1 MTAIERRDNGAI
13 SVPLGGALPD
23 IRTAMEFARVM
34 AVSELIPVA
43 LRGKPGNVLAV
54 VLYGQEIGL
63 GAMQAMNNVHV
74 VEGKPVMSAELWR
87 AKLREHGHN
96 YYIPCTACGGPP
108 KAHPEVAPEKPTP
121 REHAYRPEHDEK
133 HCKLRVIRGDNGER
147 GDFEY
152 TIDEAV
158 AAGKVRIVDGKAIA
172 RSERGKV
179 LNWEAHTKDM
189 LFARV
194 TTRGCRAIAPEIAL
208 GWVIQDEADEIA
220 ERERVEASRVDTLQA
235 APEAT
240 RPEDVAAA
248 VEAIEA
254 EYVDDTPTDQAPPE
268 YACTVC
274 GQVGH
279 YEDLCPEATG

>member
-1 MTAIERRDNGAI
+1 MTEVERRDNGAI

-23 IRTAMEFARVM
+23 MRTAMEFARVM
-34 AVSELIPVA
+34 AVSELIPSA

-54 VLYGQEIGL
+54 ILFGQEIGL

-96 YYIPCTACGGPP
+96 YYIPCTTCGGPP
-108 KAHPEVAPEKPTP
+108 KAHPEVAPEKPT
-121 REHAYRPEHDEK
+121 RQQHAYEPEHDDK

-147 GDFEY
+147 GDYEY
-152 TIDEAV
+152 LISEA
-158 AAGKVRIVDGKAIA
+158 ADAGKVRIVDGKAVA
-172 RSERGKV
+172 RSDRGKV

-194 TTRGCRAIAPEIAL
+194 TTRACRAIAPEIAL
-208 GWVIQDEADEIA
+208 GWVIPDEAEEIE
-220 ERERVEASRVDTLQA
+220 ERAKVEASRVDTPPA
-235 APEAT
+235 AEEPAQ
-240 RPEDVAAA
+240 PQDVAAA

-254 EYVDDTPTDQAPPE
+254 EFVEEPPAADVPD
-268 YACTVC
+268 YACTRC
-274 GQVGH
+274 GLVGH
-279 YEDLCPEATG
+279 YEDDCPEVFEQ